1 MRKLALIMLF
11 AIILCKSVYA
21 DDLLHYFDTSGIE
34 ASVEKNSNINF
45 SELFNNI
52 ISGNASEVKNSIID
66 NIKELFLEN
75 LQKKVSNIKILCVIC
90 LLIGLFKNAVN
101 GIEEKGVYE
110 IASFIGQIL
119 ILSIA
124 IVAFKEMINILK
136 DIVINIID
144 IIDGAMPLMI
154 GVISLN
160 GNAVHAAGVY
170 AILMFVTERLLYIVD
185 GIIIPL
191 ISTGTLIKIV
201 NLLSKKEML
210 SKMSELFSFITNNLI
225 RIGALAFIALLTFE
239 KIGGNTVGSF
249 FGNSTKS
256 VIKMIPVVG
265 DIYGNGIDIASSA
278 LKTLNNG
285 ISLSI
290 IIILI
295 TAAVLPII
303 KIVTITFLYKIVAAL
318 IEPVS
323 DKETVEIIDSIGEGG
338 KQILSTLFSVLF
350 MFVMTNIICMNFI
363 GG

>member
-75 LQKKVSNIKILCVIC
+75 LQKNVSNIKILCVIC

-101 GIEEKGVYE
+101 GIEEKGVY
-110 IASFIGQIL
+110 A
-119 ILSIA
+119 IA

-295 TAAVLPII
+295 TAAILPII